1 MIRTVLVEDE
11 PSTGARY
18 AQAIQGYGEPF
29 EVVGV
34 YETPNRLL
42 QEWKRSPIDLVI
54 TDVRMPRMSG
64 ISLIETLR
72 QDGWNGMAVII
83 SGYGEFS
90 LAQEALRAGVFDYLL
105 KPVFPVDMERLLNRI
120 KVTFLGSQGYL
131 ASQELPGVTF
141 ELLPQFIQRAIIHIE
156 GHLSEHITLTAVADV
171 ACVSPAYLSSAFT
184 RECGVSFI
192 DFVHRLR
199 VARAKEL
206 LTRPE
211 LSLVDVAEQSGL
223 TDKSYLSRVFKRVT
237 GQTPGD
243 FRRCHL
249 RGPHRKLDDAR

>member
-18 AQAIQGYGEPF
+18 AQAVRDYGDPF
-29 EVVGV
+29 NVVAV

-42 QEWKRSPIDLVI
+42 QEWKRSPVDLVI

-64 ISLIETLR
+64 ITLIGKLR
-72 QDGWNGMAVII
+72 EDGWDGMAVII

-105 KPVFPVDMERLLNRI
+105 KPVFPVDMKRLLDRI
-120 KVTFLGSQGYL
+120 KISILGTQGYL
-131 ASQELPGVTF
+131 ASQELPSIEF
-141 ELLPQFIQRAIIHIE
+141 DSLPRFVQRAIIHVE
-156 GHLSEHITLTAVADV
+156 SHLSEHISLTAVAEV

-184 RECGVSFI
+184 RECGISFI

-199 VARAKEL
+199 VSRAKEL
-206 LTRPE
+206 LKRPE
-211 LSLVDVAEQSGL
+211 LSLVDIAEQSGL

-243 FRRCHL
+243 FRRHHL
-249 RGPHRKLDDAR
+249 RGPQRSLDDAR